1 MEISDSS
8 AERSGQH
15 LSTRGIQAKWN
26 FLTRVVPGIK
36 DALCSLET
44 CLRDEFLENFADKKL
59 TDDERTLYSLPARMG
74 GLGICKPTEI
84 AENNFDASTKSGVVL
99 AEAIRNCTMFDVARH
114 KELVRCSKRESQKL
128 RNEQCGALFSEVR
141 SRAGVTVQ

>member
-1 MEISDSS
+1 MANTYPHEAFSVVT
-8 AERSGQH
+8 RS
-15 LSTRGIQAKWN
+15 IQAKWN

-44 CLRDEFLENFADKKL
+44 CLRDEFLENLANKKL

-84 AENNFDASTKSGVVL
+84 AENNFVASTKSGVVL

-128 RNEQCGALFSEVR
+128 RNE
-141 SRAGVTVQ
+141 